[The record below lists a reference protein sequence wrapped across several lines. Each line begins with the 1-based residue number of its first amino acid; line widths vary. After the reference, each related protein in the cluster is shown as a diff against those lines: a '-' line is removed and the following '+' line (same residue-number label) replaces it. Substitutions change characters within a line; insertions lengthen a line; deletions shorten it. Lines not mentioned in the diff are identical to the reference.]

1 MSNSDEQNRRIAE
14 ILGSEEPLKVD
25 DKTLAKY
32 LVYLKQNLELPC
44 HLTGIEDFEWEEY
57 YVIGP
62 GSKKEY
68 KRLKKKRPSYL
79 DTFELI
85 SFDDQVDEN
94 YGIYVKVTRV
104 SDKKSFD
111 LPLADL
117 KATDGTSKNY
127 RLLDDFSVWFVNYR

>member
-1 MSNSDEQNRRIAE
+1 MSNSDEQDKRIAE

-25 DKTLAKY
+25 DKTLAKF
-32 LVYLKQNLELPC
+32 LLYLKENLGLPC
-44 HLTGIEDFEWEEY
+44 HLTGIEDFEWEKY
-57 YVIGP
+57 YVVGP

-68 KRLKKKRPSYL
+68 ERLRKKRPSYQ

-85 SFDDQVDEN
+85 GLHDQVDED

-104 SDKKSFD
+104 SDKKKFD

-117 KATDGTSKNY
+117 KATDRKSKNY